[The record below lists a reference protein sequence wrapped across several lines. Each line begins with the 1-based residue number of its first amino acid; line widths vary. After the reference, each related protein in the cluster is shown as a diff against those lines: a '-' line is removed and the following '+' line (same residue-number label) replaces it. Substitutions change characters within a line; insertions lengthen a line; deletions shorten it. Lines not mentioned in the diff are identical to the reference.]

1 MSLYVVNST
10 TLPVR
15 VVAFRVKDDDSIVI
29 LLTIGGSRSPRT
41 PLLDITLRKDIHSKA
56 LVPGARDD
64 MEVRIDNRAGV
75 TVKWTKSEKGHR
87 ILIIAEVVN

>member
-29 LLTIGGSRSPRT
+29 LLTMSGIRSPRT
-41 PLLDITLRKDIHSKA
+41 PLLDITLRKGVHPKA
-56 LVPGARDD
+56 LVPGAYDG
-64 MEVRIDNRAGV
+64 VKVKVDNRAGV
-75 TVKWTKSEKGHR
+75 TVKWTKSDKGHR
-87 ILIIAEVVN
+87 ILVITGIIN